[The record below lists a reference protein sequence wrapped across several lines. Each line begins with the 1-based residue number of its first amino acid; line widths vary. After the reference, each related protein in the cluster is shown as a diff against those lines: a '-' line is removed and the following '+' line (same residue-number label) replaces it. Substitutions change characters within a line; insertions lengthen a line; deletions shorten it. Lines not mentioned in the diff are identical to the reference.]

1 MMSALDVPLATRFPR
16 AFVTGAAGF
25 IGSHVTRALLDE
37 GVHVTAWVLPG
48 DPAVALAGLP
58 LERRDGDLSDVD
70 RLAAAMSG
78 CDLVVHLAALYAIW
92 HPQPERIWQVN
103 VQGTR
108 NALAAAR
115 RVGIKRFV
123 HTSSIATIGYRG
135 TEPATED
142 DPFDEWHGDDYVR
155 SKYAAELEA
164 LAARDLDVVVVNP
177 AFPFGAGDWAP
188 TPTGKLVRDTLAGRL
203 PFTTEG
209 GFNVVDV
216 RDVALG
222 HLLAAAHG
230 ASGRRYILGGHNI
243 SYRDF
248 AARIAHEAGLAPP
261 ASGGALHA
269 PDVWS
274 RLRRSARAARFTM
287 PTPLLV
293 AAGSAFEWL
302 ADHTGRPPL
311 MTRRSAAY
319 LAGKWRWVSTQ
330 RAESELGYKPR
341 SIDAA
346 IRASVAWFNGPR

>member
-1 MMSALDVPLATRFPR
+1 MATVDGLADRYPR

-25 IGSHVTRALLDE
+25 IGSHVTRALLDA
-37 GVHVTAWVLPG
+37 GVHVTALVLPG
-48 DPAVALAGLP
+48 DRAVALAGLP
-58 LERRDGDLSDVD
+58 VERREGDLADVD
-70 RLAAAMSG
+70 RLSAAMTG

-92 HPQPERIWQVN
+92 HPRPELLWQVN

-115 RVGIKRFV
+115 RAGIKRFV

-135 TEPATED
+135 AQPATED
-142 DPFDEWHGDDYVR
+142 DAFDEWHGDDYVR
-155 SKYAAELEA
+155 SKYTSELEA

-216 RDVALG
+216 RDVAAG
-222 HLLAAAHG
+222 HLLAARHG
-230 ASGRRYILGGHNI
+230 ASGRRYILGGDNVT
-243 SYRDF
+243 YRDF
-248 AARIAHEAGLAPP
+248 ALRIARLAG
-261 ASGGALHA
+261 
-269 PDVWS
+269 
-274 RLRRSARAARFTM
+274 RAGPRFTM

-293 AAGSAFEWL
+293 TAGSVFEWL
-302 ADHTGRPPL
+302 ADQTGKPPL
-311 MTRRSAAY
+311 MTRRSASY
-319 LAGKWRWVSTQ
+319 LAGKWRWVASQ

-341 SIDAA
+341 PIDDA
-346 IRASVAWFNGPR
+346 IAASVAWFKERR